1 MSTSSS
7 FESVDITFRLRS
19 FTLKLFMDCRYITED
34 VMATNRSI
42 IVLKN
47 GPKNYLV
54 KLVTGV
60 EKDVA
65 YVLIIWRTS
74 ENETNTQKMSPSE
87 RLRENRSDL
96 FRSVCIIRHINAL
109 RHRDMRPL
117 IEMKQP
123 CIVKIVF

>member
-1 MSTSSS
+1 
-7 FESVDITFRLRS
+7 
-19 FTLKLFMDCRYITED
+19 
-34 VMATNRSI
+34 MATNRSI

-54 KLVTGV
+54 KLVTWV

-117 IEMKQP
+117 IEVKQP
-123 CIVKIVF
+123 CIVKIIF